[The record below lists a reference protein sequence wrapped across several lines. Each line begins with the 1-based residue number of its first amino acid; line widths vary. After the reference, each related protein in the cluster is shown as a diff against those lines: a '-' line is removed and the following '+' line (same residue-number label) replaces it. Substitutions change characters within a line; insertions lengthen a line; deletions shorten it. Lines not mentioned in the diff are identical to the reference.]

1 VNQSGRARGFDADH
15 EQIQTP
21 IPEPQLIADPTDLS
35 FFVASMTFVAL
46 ASAYYQSTRC
56 DNRQSMIV
64 LCVSIAGL
72 LVAWESG
79 VGILV
84 GLYCVETWFV
94 LIGLVVSDIFQAA
107 CQRRTSLRE
116 TEEKQRTV
124 QPGMEWKE
132 GLGSPV

>member
-1 VNQSGRARGFDADH
+1 MG
-15 EQIQTP
+15 
-21 IPEPQLIADPTDLS
+21 
-35 FFVASMTFVAL
+35 FVAL
-46 ASAYYQSTRC
+46 ASAYYQSTC
-56 DNRQSMIV
+56 YDNRQGMIV

-72 LVAWESG
+72 LVVWRSG

-94 LIGLVVSDIFQAA
+94 LLGLIVSDMFQAA
-107 CQRRTSLRE
+107 CHRRTSLRE
-116 TEEKQRTV
+116 TEEEQRIA